1 MDYKK
6 SGQQKAGK
14 NQPRHMERGAKGSHE
29 NPFGPIGK
37 KGKPEKPVG
46 NLDKPS
52 KDGEDFAIDEHRD
65 KTLRGR
71 QKDE

>member
-6 SGQQKAGK
+6 SGQQRPGK
-14 NQPRHMERGAKGSHE
+14 NAPRYRPKGEKGSYE

-37 KGKPEKPVG
+37 KGKPEKGSG

-52 KDGEDFAIDEHRD
+52 KESEDFAIDEHRE
-65 KTLRGR
+65 KSLRGN
-71 QKDE
+71 QEPE